1 MMLEWAYNYPNTLYD
16 IPIPPKVI
24 DCDNI
29 HLGFFPVHTTS
40 ANSHTRILNYINKIQ
55 ICATFNQRSR
65 PMQFYNYLTFIIM
78 SNCKNKLFFCKFQL
92 SYTIY
97 MWANYMPNSV
107 VVSFVNCYP
116 CSNNMNKSVFI
127 IHKYLFIN

>member
-1 MMLEWAYNYPNTLYD
+1 MMLEWAYNYLNTLYD

-29 HLGFFPVHTTS
+29 HFGFFPVHTTS

-55 ICATFNQRSR
+55 ISATFNQRSR
-65 PMQFYNYLTFIIM
+65 PMQCYNYLTFIIM
-78 SNCKNKLFFCKFQL
+78 SNCKNKLIFCKFQL
-92 SYTIY
+92 SYTIH

-107 VVSFVNCYP
+107 VVSFVNCY
-116 CSNNMNKSVFI
+116 
-127 IHKYLFIN
+127 

>member
-40 ANSHTRILNYINKIQ
+40 ANSHT
-55 ICATFNQRSR
+55 
-65 PMQFYNYLTFIIM
+65 QFYNYLTFIIM

-92 SYTIY
+92 SYTIH

>member
-78 SNCKNKLFFCKFQL
+78 SNCKNKLFFL
-92 SYTIY
+92 
-97 MWANYMPNSV
+97 
-107 VVSFVNCYP
+107 VNFNFPTQYICGP
-116 CSNNMNKSVFI
+116 I
-127 IHKYLFIN
+127 ICLTVLL